1 MELVVEPHVVRQE
14 SGYQSVSWLDTAA
27 AIGMSR
33 LTSKGVNVRR
43 WSIFLST
50 ISWKGTRLRKTLTSS
65 VSSTISFTFHRF
77 RCLLPSYVSSLIK
90 SGAEGK
96 SCDGA
101 LLQDVTIKGVT
112 VRVNGTRNT
121 LFLIGVM
128 R

>member
-1 MELVVEPHVVRQE
+1 MKVE
-14 SGYQSVSWLDTAA
+14 Y
-27 AIGMSR
+27 
-33 LTSKGVNVRR
+33 
-43 WSIFLST
+43 FLST
-50 ISWKGTRLRKTLTSS
+50 ISWKGTRLRKTLISS
-65 VSSTISFTFHRF
+65 VSSTISFTSRCF
-77 RCLLPSYVSSLIK
+77 RCLSPSYVSSRIK
-90 SGAEGK
+90 SGASGK